1 MTRSTQKAIKPVFHT
16 PMRLDWTDEKLKALS
31 QEQLL
36 NLLDNLDLQRT
47 IGRVADDDAAV
58 FDQRIVA
65 LLTRAN
71 GAKRRKKVA
80 LAAAEATAAA
90 AD

>member
-1 MTRSTQKAIKPVFHT
+1 MARGSSKPIKPVFHA
-16 PMRLDWTDEKLKALS
+16 PMRLDWSDDKLKALS

-36 NLLDNLDLQRT
+36 NLLDNLDQQRM
-47 IGRVADDDAAV
+47 IGRVNDDDATV

-71 GAKRRKKVA
+71 VTKRRKKVA
-80 LAAAEATAAA
+80 RTAAEAAALESA
-90 AD
+90 